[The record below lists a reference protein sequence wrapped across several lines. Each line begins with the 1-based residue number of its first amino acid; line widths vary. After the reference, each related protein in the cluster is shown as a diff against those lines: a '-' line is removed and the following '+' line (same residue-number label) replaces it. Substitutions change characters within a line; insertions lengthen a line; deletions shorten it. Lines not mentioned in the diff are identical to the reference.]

1 MCPLGRSSWRW
12 LFGLTLQ
19 IYLSVSKTNSYNILL
34 LPGNIPSHRLYISGI
49 AEALVEAGHNVTY
62 VLPSSMAERELMR
75 RLSGNAINVLRYALA
90 EQSYYHDKT
99 KMNEIGDIYLQRDLQ
114 EITDVY
120 AEVTKFELRAVHAM
134 MDDAEFLKT
143 VVANKY
149 DLLIIN
155 WFHAMPS
162 LYILPHKLQIPYVS
176 VTSIVQPMMQR
187 IPSLPSFVPAT
198 RLMNFLSEK
207 MTFMQRLQ
215 NTASFAYMSMMAESS
230 PPIQVQDTWKK
241 YLPDVPPP
249 SIYTLLNKAELTLEN
264 TDTILGYPTPSM
276 PNAIAVGGL
285 TLQPN
290 KPLPAEFRAILDAA
304 VDGVMLVS
312 FGSFL
317 QPFKDH
323 RIERIFKVLAKV
335 GHPVLFRYTGT
346 YKPVPPNVHI
356 FKWLPQND
364 LLGHPKVKLFITHC
378 GNNGQMEAL
387 FHAVP
392 MVGLPVI
399 ADQWYNAMR
408 IEYKGFGRKCDIHE
422 DPVEKTVEA
431 ILDVWSNDTYRQNI
445 ERASGIYRNR
455 PETPRQRA
463 VYWIEHVLK
472 FGSKHLRSYANDM
485 PLYQYWMLDVLLFT
499 VACFFISFAIMILL
513 LFASCKFLKLI
524 K

>member
-1 MCPLGRSSWRW
+1 MCPLGRSALRC
-12 LFGLTLQ
+12 LFGLTLLL
-19 IYLSVSKTNSYNILL
+19 YFSVYKTNSYNILL
-34 LPGNIPSHRLYISGI
+34 LPGNFPSHRLYISGI
-49 AEALVEAGHNVTY
+49 AEALAEAKHNVTY
-62 VLPSSMAERELMR
+62 VLPSSMAEPELMR
-75 RLSGNAINVLRYALA
+75 RLRGNAINVLRYALD
-90 EQSYYHDKT
+90 EQSIWQNKT
-99 KMNEIGDIYLQRDLQ
+99 KILEVGDVLLQKDLQ
-114 EITDVY
+114 EITDAYVELISF
-120 AEVTKFELRAVHAM
+120 EVRAVNAM

-149 DLLIIN
+149 DLVIVN
-155 WFHAMPS
+155 WFHIIPS
-162 LYILPHKLQIPYVS
+162 LLILPHKLQIPYIT
-176 VTSIVQPMMQR
+176 VTTVVQPMMQR
-187 IPSLPSFVPAT
+187 IPALPSFVPAT
-198 RLMNFLSEK
+198 RLLNFLSEK

-215 NTASFAYMSMMAESS
+215 NTASFAYIAIMAEIS
-230 PPIQVQDTWKK
+230 PPKQVQETWKK
-241 YLPDVPPP
+241 YLPGVPPP

-264 TDTILGYPTPSM
+264 TEVVLGYPTPSM

-285 TLQPN
+285 TRQPN
-290 KPLPAEFRAILDAA
+290 KTLPAEFRAILDAA
-304 VDGVMLVS
+304 EDGVMLVT

-317 QPFKDH
+317 ESWKEH
-323 RIERIFKVLAKV
+323 RIGRIFEVLGKV

-346 YKPVPPNVHI
+346 YKPVPKNVHI

-392 MVGLPVI
+392 MVGLPVL

-408 IEYKGFGRKCDIHE
+408 IEYKGYGRKCDIHE

-445 ERASGIYRNR
+445 ERASRIYRNR

-485 PLYQYWMLDVLLFT
+485 PLYQYWMLDVLLFI
-499 VACFFISFAIMILL
+499 VSCLFISFSIMVLL
-513 LFASCKFLKLI
+513 LYVSCKFLKLI
-524 K
+524 G

>member
-1 MCPLGRSSWRW
+1 MGPLGRSNFHC
-12 LFGLTLQ
+12 LFGLTL
-19 IYLSVSKTNSYNILL
+19 LLLVSKVNSYNILL

-49 AEALVEAGHNVTY
+49 AEALVEAKHKVSY
-62 VLPSSMAERELMR
+62 VLPSSKAEPEIMR
-75 RLSGNAINVLRYALA
+75 RLSGNAIDVLRYALD
-90 EQSYYHDKT
+90 EQCIYQNQTKT
-99 KMNEIGDIYLQRDLQ
+99 NEIGDVLLRKDLQ
-114 EITDVY
+114 EITDAYV
-120 AEVTKFELRAVHAM
+120 ELISFERRAVHAM

-149 DLLIIN
+149 DLVIIT
-155 WFHAMPS
+155 WFHLIPS
-162 LYILPHKLQIPYVS
+162 LYILPHKLQIPYIT
-176 VTSIVQPMMQR
+176 VTTFVQPMVQR
-187 IPSLPSFVPAT
+187 IPALPSFVPAT
-198 RLMNFLSEK
+198 RLLNFLSEK

-215 NTASFAYMSMMAESS
+215 NTASFAYLSIMAESS
-230 PPIQVQDTWKK
+230 TPKQVQETWKK

-249 SIYTLLNKAELTLEN
+249 SIYTLLNNAELTLEN
-264 TDTILGYPTPSM
+264 TDVLLGYPSPSM

-285 TLQPN
+285 TLQH
-290 KPLPAEFRAILDAA
+290 KQTLPAEFRAILDAA

-312 FGSFL
+312 FGSYL
-317 QPFKDH
+317 DTWKDH
-323 RIERIFKVLAKV
+323 RIKRIFEVLAKV
-335 GHPVLFRYTGT
+335 GHPVLFRFTGT

-392 MVGLPVI
+392 MVGLPVL

-408 IEYKGFGRKCDIHE
+408 IEYKGYGRKCDIHE

-431 ILDVWSNDTYRQNI
+431 ILDVWTNDTYRQNI
-445 ERASGIYRNR
+445 KRASSIYRNR

-463 VYWIEHVLK
+463 VFWIEHVLK
-472 FGSKHLRSYANDM
+472 FGSNHLRSYANDM

-499 VACFFISFAIMILL
+499 VGCLFTSISIMVLL
-513 LFASCKFLKLI
+513 LYTSGKYLKLI
-524 K
+524 S